1 MRSVGAPSGTSGTVN
16 SGVRSMPWAFQLS
29 TASAASIS
37 SACPMASS
45 IVRKP
50 SSARYSRTSSATN
63 QKKFS
68 TNSGLPV

>member
-1 MRSVGAPSGTSGTVN
+1 
-16 SGVRSMPWAFQLS
+16 MPWAFQFS
-29 TASAASIS
+29 TARLPSMS

-45 IVRKP
+45 SVRKP
-50 SSARYSRTSSATN
+50 SSARCSRTSSAMN